1 MEVGKNLH
9 EGHRERIIERFL
21 SHPDSFSD
29 HEILEV
35 LLFEFIPRK
44 DTNALAHTLISS
56 FGSLEGV
63 FEANKDQ
70 LLAVK
75 GVGKRVATG
84 IMIIGKLLQQKGGS
98 ERKKLKLST
107 LEEIKKALSGYFV
120 GKTKEVLLVCL
131 LDSEYK
137 EVRRL
142 VFEDNKSF
150 SVSAEIPELAAAV
163 ATLHPAHAIVVHN
176 HLSSKAEPSDVDDA
190 TTRRVYLLL
199 EIHGIH
205 LADHVIFSKNDV
217 FSYYSSKRLDEIR
230 NSLDLT
236 KLLGKRKEY

>member
-1 MEVGKNLH
+1 MEKGKNVH
-9 EGHRERIIERFL
+9 EGHRERMIDRFL

-44 DTNALAHTLISS
+44 DTNALAHSLISA
-56 FGSLEGV
+56 FGSLTGV
-63 FEANKDQ
+63 FEATKDQ

-75 GVGKRVATG
+75 GVGKSTATG
-84 IMIIGKLLQQKGGS
+84 IMVIGKLLQIKGG
-98 ERKKLKLST
+98 EKKKVRLST
-107 LEEIKKALSGYFV
+107 LEEIKNAFIDYFAD
-120 GKTKEVLLVCL
+120 KRKEVLLFCL
-131 LDSEYK
+131 LDSEYN

-142 VFEDNKSF
+142 VFADNKSF
-150 SVSAEIPELAAAV
+150 SVSVEVPELASAV

-176 HLSSKAEPSDVDDA
+176 HLSGSAEPSDVDDA
-190 TTRRVYLLL
+190 TTKRIYLLL

-205 LADHVIFSKNDV
+205 LADHVIFAKDKV
-217 FSYYSSKRLDEIR
+217 YSYYSSKKLDEIK
-230 NSLDLT
+230 NSLDLA